1 MLVGV
6 LYRSMSIFTRSQNH
20 RLFVKG
26 VTAVIDMLGGI
37 RLDDIAMLDEGSKGE
52 SAVMRLGSYWE
63 EYVKSIK
70 KESDEKALLTM
81 LTVSQ
86 PLLQLALNPLPDQ
99 HRDELV
105 QVYRYGLGFDV
116 LVDQVA
122 SLIQSSIKVIPLK
135 LLSSSALSSAVSNH
149 VLLLEHLECDR

>member
-1 MLVGV
+1 MLVAV
-6 LYRSMSIFTRSQNH
+6 LYRSMSICTRSQSH

-26 VTAVIDMLGGI
+26 VTAVMDMLGGI
-37 RLDDIAMLDEGSKGE
+37 RLHDITMFDEDSKEE
-52 SAVMRLGSYWE
+52 SAVIQLGSYWE
-63 EYVKSIK
+63 EYVKSVK
-70 KESDEKALLTM
+70 KDSGEKSLLTM

-86 PLLQLALNPLPDQ
+86 PLLQLALNPLSDQ

-122 SLIQSSIKVIPLK
+122 SLIQSSLKVIPFLVFIE
-135 LLSSSALSSAVSNH
+135 LRNV
-149 VLLLEHLECDR
+149 